1 MTRRAADQH
10 AVVNRWHSVAD
21 DLAGA
26 VQHALDI
33 ENVSGLH
40 VDRERLAEA
49 LRRYEEARR
58 A

>member
-26 VQHALDI
+26 VRHALH
-33 ENVSGLH
+33 EQ
-40 VDRERLAEA
+40 VDPQRLQEA
-49 LRRYEEARR
+49 LRRYEEARN

>member
-26 VQHALDI
+26 IERALD
-33 ENVSGLH
+33 EQ
-40 VDRERLAEA
+40 VDRDRLEDA
-49 LRRYEEARR
+49 LRRYEEARQ